1 MQYLNPFIYLFIWL
15 ETYASRF
22 SFCFLPF
29 YCCLCKQCEPRA
41 YGWRICVPSCGHKA
55 SAREYDFHWK
65 PECTALHSILHKSE
79 NHGRERER
87 EGNATQS
94 ANNKIQWILRRTL
107 NMNTLFYVRRVK
119 YLYGILWTRA
129 NERNGRI
136 GWTKRQHGRSLEI
149 DLLAS
154 SLLFHMRRRRR
165 HFSLSTLALHVLIY
179 IFHISFMHRSQSPL
193 HACTRTNGPY
203 ISLVSIRITYL

>member
-22 SFCFLPF
+22 HFVFCHFIVV
-29 YCCLCKQCEPRA
+29 CASSEPRA
-41 YGWRICVPSCGHKA
+41 YAGEYLCAELRTQSKWQRVWFSLE
-55 SAREYDFHWK
+55 ARMQEITTQTH
-65 PECTALHSILHKSE
+65 TALHSHLHKSE
-79 NHGRERER
+79 NHERKRDGERNR
-87 EGNATQS
+87 EGKATQS

-119 YLYGILWTRA
+119 YLYGILWTKA

-154 SLLFHMRRRRR
+154 TA
-165 HFSLSTLALHVLIY
+165 HFTICVTDVHISLSLPHYMCLF

-193 HACTRTNGPY
+193 HACTWTNEP
-203 ISLVSIRITYL
+203 